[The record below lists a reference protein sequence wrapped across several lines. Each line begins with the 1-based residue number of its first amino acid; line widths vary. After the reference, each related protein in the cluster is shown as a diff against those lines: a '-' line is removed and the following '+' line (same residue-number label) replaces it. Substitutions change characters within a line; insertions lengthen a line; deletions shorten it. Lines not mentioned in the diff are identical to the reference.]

1 MSYIPQIWVMMIL
14 ILQDRAYFIDGHRL
28 ERLETWQQSLV
39 SQVSSMT
46 LADSV
51 WGVQRGCCSKFS
63 NLPWFWGI
71 SIMYITVYYIMIIFL
86 TSLTSCFSG
95 LNVLFRPKSEGHIFE
110 RVEKYYKKK
119 HFKCVSWARRPQQWN
134 LGMPPIAP
142 NMAPKTGHPT
152 MAPHS
157 YSNMAHSQAPKHG
170 TTLSKRCNPHAH
182 TVGNR
187 NPAAASIWKK
197 CDFRRSENRVLHPRI
212 ETSHDNMRVWKTWS
226 KRDGKELVP
235 GNGHKANVK
244 ISAKIH
250 EISIKR

>member
-1 MSYIPQIWVMMIL
+1 
-14 ILQDRAYFIDGHRL
+14 
-28 ERLETWQQSLV
+28 
-39 SQVSSMT
+39 
-46 LADSV
+46 
-51 WGVQRGCCSKFS
+51 
-63 NLPWFWGI
+63 
-71 SIMYITVYYIMIIFL
+71 MIIFL

-182 TVGNR
+182 TLLEIGILQLLLFGKNVIFGEVR
-187 NPAAASIWKK
+187 TEFSIRGSRLRTTTCAFGRLGARETGRSWSLGTATKLMWK
-197 CDFRRSENRVLHPRI
+197 FRQKFMKYQSRGSWL
-212 ETSHDNMRVWKTWS
+212 WS
-226 KRDGKELVP
+226 
-235 GNGHKANVK
+235 
-244 ISAKIH
+244 
-250 EISIKR
+250 